1 MYSGDAIACRIGLET
16 EEVIDKFWVSVGVAA
31 AVGVPEKSAEASLGC
46 RAFGERKII
55 VDETNPTRPRETLRG
70 AEGVAH

>member
-31 AVGVPEKSAEASLGC
+31 AVGVPEKKIVFGSVLGEKRNEEAAE
-46 RAFGERKII
+46 E
-55 VDETNPTRPRETLRG
+55 EE
-70 AEGVAH
+70 EGV